1 MREQI
6 QNMERVAA
14 EYANISGQPVG
25 RDVMFG
31 TLIRVLAAQA
41 RQHVQLSLTETSSYS
56 SVRDYI
62 LSYELSSTSWS
73 ATRVQQ
79 ALGMLPS
86 TGSKADQGA
95 QAKGSKG
102 DNEKKKA
109 RRASSSHS
117 SQAAIASSRD
127 SSRSRL
133 LATVVAE
140 LNSTTLSSRAFLWL
154 NKKALHRL
162 CMVSCSV
169 ALRSQTGTY
178 LYRKFNTLPRGLCR
192 CTSFVRLAFTGI
204 PRSTVGFASTCG
216 LNN

>member
-102 DNEKKKA
+102 DNEKKRQEGQAAATAA
-109 RRASSSHS
+109 RRQ
-117 SQAAIASSRD
+117 SQAAGTA
-127 SSRSRL
+127 
-133 LATVVAE
+133 AE
-140 LNSTTLSSRAFLWL
+140 ADYLPQLWP
-154 NKKALHRL
+154 
-162 CMVSCSV
+162 S
-169 ALRSQTGTY
+169 
-178 LYRKFNTLPRGLCR
+178 
-192 CTSFVRLAFTGI
+192 
-204 PRSTVGFASTCG
+204 
-216 LNN
+216 